1 MNQQVKARVLVVL
14 GVILAALLLYQMRGN
29 VPAVSGA
36 AADEGYKPMAVDNP
50 ALHLDRL
57 ERLRKLEY
65 KSTGRDIF
73 SAELPPPPKPS
84 APPKPPSVPGPTLP
98 PPDPPLTVPF
108 KFYGFSADARTG
120 TRKGF
125 FNSGDEVF
133 IAAEGELVQGKY
145 KVIHIGNNN
154 AEVEEVSSG
163 KRATLNME
171 APAAGSPQGS
181 PQG

>member
-1 MNQQVKARVLVVL
+1 MNQQVKVRVLVVL
-14 GVILAALLLYQMRGN
+14 GVILAALLAYQMRGN

-73 SAELPPPPKPS
+73 SAELPPPPTPKVLEPPK
-84 APPKPPSVPGPTLP
+84 APPGPAPP
-98 PPDPPLTVPF
+98 PPDQPLSVPF

-120 TRKGF
+120 LRKGF
-125 FNSGDEVF
+125 FNQGDEVF

-145 KVIHIGNNN
+145 KVVHIGNNS

-163 KRATLNME
+163 KHATLNME
-171 APAAGSPQGS
+171 APPSGGPQG
-181 PQG
+181 